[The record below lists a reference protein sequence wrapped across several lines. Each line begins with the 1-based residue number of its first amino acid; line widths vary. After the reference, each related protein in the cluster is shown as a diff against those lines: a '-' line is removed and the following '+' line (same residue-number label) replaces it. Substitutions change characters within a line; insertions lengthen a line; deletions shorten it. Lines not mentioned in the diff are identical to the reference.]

1 MIDRIRHF
9 RAGLLL
15 ALGSAVVFWPISYWF
30 PLPEYLGVL
39 ASEEYADYQ
48 LALRSIVIIYFVFFL
63 LNLVTAG
70 LSATKLNSTVKF
82 YLALVPAAVLLV
94 VPFLLII
101 PTALSFQDRSY
112 FEIFQ
117 AMYRLLR
124 FTSPLLL
131 ALVLLCTAI
140 AIALNVKAAL
150 VFRSAKDP
158 GDVVSQVK
166 RRYFIYGG
174 VALLVFAII
183 VPLGAFNGS
192 LRSLD
197 RAACNKYAELE
208 IPELDE
214 DVPIF
219 LSDIRV
225 IGESAGNS
233 SLQKAFINFSDLS
246 RQYFALTNT
255 EPVGSLILQDAEKIT
270 ATAKDEVIRACSD
283 YAVR

>member
-1 MIDRIRHF
+1 
-9 RAGLLL
+9 
-15 ALGSAVVFWPISYWF
+15 
-30 PLPEYLGVL
+30 
-39 ASEEYADYQ
+39 
-48 LALRSIVIIYFVFFL
+48 
-63 LNLVTAG
+63 
-70 LSATKLNSTVKF
+70 
-82 YLALVPAAVLLV
+82 
-94 VPFLLII
+94 
-101 PTALSFQDRSY
+101 
-112 FEIFQ
+112 
-117 AMYRLLR
+117 
-124 FTSPLLL
+124 
-131 ALVLLCTAI
+131 
-140 AIALNVKAAL
+140 LNVKAAL

>member
-39 ASEEYADYQ
+39 ASEEYANYQ
-48 LALRSIVIIYFVFFL
+48 LALRSIVVIYFVFFL

-101 PTALSFQDRSY
+101 PTALSFKDRNY

-124 FTSPLLL
+124 FTSPQLLGL
-131 ALVLLCTAI
+131 ALVCTAI
-140 AIALNVKAAL
+140 AIALNIRAAL
-150 VFRSAKDP
+150 IFRSAKDP
-158 GDVVSQVK
+158 GTVVSQVK

-174 VALLVFAII
+174 VTLLVFAII
-183 VPLGAFNGS
+183 IPLGAFNGS

-197 RAACNKYAELE
+197 RAACLKYAALD

-225 IGESAGNS
+225 IGESAGNA
-233 SLQKAFINFSDLS
+233 SLREAFINFSDIS
-246 RQYFALTNT
+246 RQYFSLTNT
-255 EPVGSLILQDAEKIT
+255 EEVGSLILRETEKLT
-270 ATAKDEVIRACSD
+270 ATAKDELVRACSD